1 MFVLST
7 TTHKRELSA
16 GRKIENKILRLQET
30 QKIYSPSRIE
40 ALIDSRKYGKRQT
53 ANARFLPFGGRK
65 NMIRCLS
72 VVSNLKTVFKD
83 VHTVFDLWRLEMT
96 QKTRTQCR

>member
-7 TTHKRELSA
+7 TTHKRQLSA

-40 ALIDSRKYGKRQT
+40 ALIDSRKYGKTTDGEREIFAVRWKKKHDT
-53 ANARFLPFGGRK
+53 
-65 NMIRCLS
+65 LS
-72 VVSNLKTVFKD
+72 LSSL
-83 VHTVFDLWRLEMT
+83 
-96 QKTRTQCR
+96 